1 MVHWPHPNRD
11 CRKLAKNNKSTNG
24 ITSKNPSSVTYAR
37 FLRPWPSYS
46 DWTLLFVLLWY
57 YLKYY
62 TIFLVEIARLFYD
75 SHNLDKNLSAHEF
88 LDIWGFAF
96 PPRAQSRLPVPL
108 PPSNLKATSAQAASS
123 PWVTEKPSLR

>member
-1 MVHWPHPNRD
+1 MWSIGPTQTGIAGNWPKTTKVPTE
-11 CRKLAKNNKSTNG
+11 LQVKSLV
-24 ITSKNPSSVTYAR
+24 PSHTPG

-88 LDIWGFAF
+88 FGYLGVSLFHPEHKAACRF
-96 PPRAQSRLPVPL
+96 PFH
-108 PPSNLKATSAQAASS
+108 PPI
-123 PWVTEKPSLR
+123 